1 MSKVLESKCWEPK
14 SRQLGLPLKE
24 CGTNWEECLKVMK
37 TVVTEYLAEGEKRDA
52 LKTTEGIDIG
62 FVDGDLEILWRP

>member
-1 MSKVLESKCWEPK
+1 
-14 SRQLGLPLKE
+14 
-24 CGTNWEECLKVMK
+24 MK